1 MNISSKGRY
10 AIRAL
15 ADMAYMNA
23 DGRTAL
29 SEVAKRQDISLN
41 YLEQI
46 FAALRKGGL
55 VSSVKGAGGG
65 YILSLPPARMSMRSI
80 LDAVE
85 GDLELIES
93 SETQSPSAQ
102 TALEAVNES
111 LWAPLEKAL
120 NRFLDQITV
129 ADIVAELEQ
138 QQQAA
143 SDMYYI

>member
-1 MNISSKGRY
+1 
-10 AIRAL
+10 
-15 ADMAYMNA
+15 
-23 DGRTAL
+23 
-29 SEVAKRQDISLN
+29 
-41 YLEQI
+41 
-46 FAALRKGGL
+46 
-55 VSSVKGAGGG
+55 
-65 YILSLPPARMSMRSI
+65 MRSI